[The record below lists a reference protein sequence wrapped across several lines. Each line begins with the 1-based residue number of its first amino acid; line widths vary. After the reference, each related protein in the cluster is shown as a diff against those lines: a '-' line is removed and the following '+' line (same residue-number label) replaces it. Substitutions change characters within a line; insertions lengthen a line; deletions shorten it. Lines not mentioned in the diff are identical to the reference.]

1 MRSLMPTTE
10 RIRLRQSAYQSLGLP
25 SDGGIQPVPLWF
37 VAGVHFAVFGLWFC
51 WTLVAVHLHHVGAGL
66 AFMER
71 FSLLAISGLGAG
83 CVGLTLSLG
92 AHPARRE
99 ESGEY
104 GVMLGWRLVAVLLL
118 SCGLTGLLTRVWVR
132 VGACL

>member
-1 MRSLMPTTE
+1 MGSFMPTTE
-10 RIRLRQSAYQSLGLP
+10 RIRLRQSDYQSSALA
-25 SDGGIQPVPLWF
+25 SDCGVQSLPLWF
-37 VAGVHFAVFGLWFC
+37 VAGVHFAGFGLWFC

-99 ESGEY
+99 ESGE
-104 GVMLGWRLVAVLLL
+104 
-118 SCGLTGLLTRVWVR
+118 
-132 VGACL
+132 